1 VVRKTLLHFPCV
13 NSHFSMQGP
22 KICAENE
29 AVSASQ
35 WVPLIHINVDHV
47 SCNSRYSIQW
57 INSGLKCRS
66 SPNLSSRYRPSPCRS
81 WLHVQPTAVLAWTL
95 LSGEHLSI
103 ILMLQDELLFSKHL
117 LATIIHWS
125 DPRALNNI
133 TFNLHQ
139 LSLVFSL
146 DISSHFSLDFSPG
159 EKINNK

>member
-1 VVRKTLLHFPCV
+1 MRNKE
-13 NSHFSMQGP
+13 Q
-22 KICAENE
+22 
-29 AVSASQ
+29 SQ
-35 WVPLIHINVDHV
+35 MFLVGN
-47 SCNSRYSIQW
+47 RIQE
-57 INSGLKCRS
+57 
-66 SPNLSSRYRPSPCRS
+66 
-81 WLHVQPTAVLAWTL
+81 QAWTL